1 MTKTPAT
8 RTLFG
13 KVSDLFGLQKAVN
26 DQIGQ
31 AKTAAQDAVD
41 QLDAAIREKTE
52 AAAQLTRRVSVA
64 DAAAHLAESIRD
76 TLRQSRV
83 DLQRRANSAIHLG
96 AHRPMREIGHV
107 FDGNGA
113 SPLRELE
120 ARPAQVLSWPIE
132 PTEILALTMTDEQIQ
147 AWALQAARSAGA
159 QEDGPGLDQLKAEH
173 ERLIDELVELHEQRK
188 QAKEQLAGLVNMA
201 LSPLV
206 PDSFFQP
213 KASNEAS
220 ATSQGPTVTQLD
232 KDGQAVQTVFGHS
245 TQELIG
251 AMSK

>member
-1 MTKTPAT
+1 MAKTPT
-8 RTLFG
+8 TTLTG
-13 KVSDLFGLQKAVN
+13 KIAGLFGLQRAVS

-52 AAAQLTRRVSVA
+52 AANELTRRVSVD
-64 DAAAHLAESIRD
+64 DAAARIADSIRN
-76 TLRQSRV
+76 TIRRSRA
-83 DLQRRANSAIHLG
+83 DLQRRADAAVHLG
-96 AHRPMREIGHV
+96 AHRPMREIGSV

-113 SPLRELE
+113 APLRELE
-120 ARPAQVLSWPIE
+120 QRRVEVLSYPID

-147 AWALQAARSAGA
+147 AWALQAARNAGA
-159 QEDGPGLDQLKAEH
+159 QEDGTGIDQLKADH
-173 ERLIDELVELHEQRK
+173 ERLVDELVELHEQRR
-188 QAKEQLAGLVNMA
+188 QAKAQLAGLINMA

-206 PDSFFQP
+206 PDSFFEP
-213 KASNEAS
+213 KASHQAP
-220 ATSQGPTVTQLD
+220 ATSETPTVTQMD
-232 KDGQAVQTVFGHS
+232 ENGNAVQTVFGHS